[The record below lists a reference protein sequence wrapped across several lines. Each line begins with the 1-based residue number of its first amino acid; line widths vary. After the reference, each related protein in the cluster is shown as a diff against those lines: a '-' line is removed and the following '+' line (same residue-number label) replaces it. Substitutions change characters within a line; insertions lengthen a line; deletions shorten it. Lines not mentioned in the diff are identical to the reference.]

1 VLLNFWATWCGP
13 CREETPHLVRVYAR
27 YRDQGVEFA
36 GVSMDEDPESAA
48 PAFVKQYRMNYPVL
62 VPPVESALTAAI
74 QNLPTSFLIDTTGK
88 IARTWVGTVRET
100 DLSAAIEKLLLEQRQ
115 RARS

>member
-1 VLLNFWATWCGP
+1 
-13 CREETPHLVRVYAR
+13 
-27 YRDQGVEFA
+27 
-36 GVSMDEDPESAA
+36 MDEDPESAA

-74 QNLPTSFLIDTTGK
+74 QNLPTSFLIDATGK
-88 IARTWVGTVRET
+88 IARTWVGAVRET
-100 DLSAAIEKLLLEQRQ
+100 DLSSAIEKLLLEQRQ